1 MNDFRVLLQA
11 VLDKSGIN
19 TELKEVQDIINK
31 YSVEIMP
38 ELKTASLRNQMKTIS
53 KDIANDFNK
62 TFGTN
67 LTGND
72 VFKAYENQAKQVIEH
87 NKLVDKSFTEL
98 RKNTYQSI
106 GTKSPELQ
114 KMAEMYK
121 QDAIEAEKAVIE
133 QNKLVESM
141 ERVRAGS
148 EKAAKAE
155 EKRSQLTQNKAINK
169 ALEDEYI
176 AVSKIHQAINSGTNE
191 SKVEKLTA
199 SFRGLG
205 FSTEDTQKKLSG
217 VNGALNSLNASSDN
231 KSLINNAK
239 ILESEYKKVENQI
252 RQLTATQKGF
262 ATESQRMSSAG
273 SMKLWLDNNSKAS
286 KLFKADIDQMIGSL
300 RGADDL
306 TVPELN
312 KINAEFEKIKL
323 NAREMGLLGKTVGDS
338 FKDMGS
344 KFFSWITVSGGI
356 MTAVTG
362 LRKMKDAVIEID
374 TAMTNL
380 YKVTDETNS
389 KYNDFLE
396 KANANAQKLGRSVS
410 SLITQSAEWAKLG
423 FSIDES
429 AELAQVSSI
438 YANVG
443 EVDDKTAVSD
453 MVTAMKAFNVQA
465 SDSILIIDKLNA
477 LGNQYAV
484 SSADLGE
491 GLRNSASALAL
502 AGNDIDQSLAM
513 ITAMSEVT
521 QNASESGNALKIL
534 SMRLRGMKGELE
546 ALGEESDGI
555 ESISKIQTQLLNLSN
570 NKVNIFDDHGNFK
583 STYEIMKDIA
593 NVWESMS
600 QVDQADMLEIIAGKQ
615 RGNSIAALLTNMS
628 QAQNALDS
636 SVESSGSA
644 YAEQEKWMQSI
655 EAKAGQFEAAF
666 QSLSNT
672 VIDSDLIKFF
682 VDLGTTVTNSI
693 DGIIKAL
700 GSLGTISAIGGGI
713 LGSKGL
719 GQRNCCRYN
728 RLRGSR
734 KSLLLWLKAVGKIGT
749 SLSELT

>member
-1 MNDFRVLLQA
+1 MNDFKALIQLIIDKAQARNEVDKTIKDLQKA
-11 VLDKSGIN
+11 AQEQAIETG
-19 TELKEVQDIINK
+19 LKINK
-31 YSVEIMP
+31 SDVKNVQKD
-38 ELKTASLRNQMKTIS
+38 LKGVSSAVT
-53 KDIANDFNK
+53 
-62 TFGTN
+62 
-67 LTGND
+67 
-72 VFKAYENQAKQVIEH
+72 
-87 NKLVDKSFTEL
+87 KLV
-98 RKNTYQSI
+98 
-106 GTKSPELQ
+106 
-114 KMAEMYK
+114 
-121 QDAIEAEKAVIE
+121 
-133 QNKLVESM
+133 
-141 ERVRAGS
+141 
-148 EKAAKAE
+148 
-155 EKRSQLTQNKAINK
+155 
-169 ALEDEYI
+169 
-176 AVSKIHQAINSGTNE
+176 
-191 SKVEKLTA
+191 
-199 SFRGLG
+199 
-205 FSTEDTQKKLSG
+205 
-217 VNGALNSLNASSDN
+217 SD
-231 KSLINNAK
+231 
-239 ILESEYKKVENQI
+239 
-252 RQLTATQKGF
+252 
-262 ATESQRMSSAG
+262 SQRLSKTNTIKTWA
-273 SMKLWLDNNSKAS
+273 DNNSKAM
-286 KLFKADIDQMIGSL
+286 KLLGADINGVLDKL
-300 RGADDL
+300 RNPNLSRTGFK
-306 TVPELN
+306 E
-312 KINAEFEKIKL
+312 INAEFEQIKF
-323 NAREMGLLGKTVGDS
+323 NAREAGLLGKTVGDS

-344 KFFSWITVSGGI
+344 KFVSWVTVSGGI
-356 MTAVTG
+356 MTAITG
-362 LRKMKDAVIEID
+362 LKKMKDAVIEID

-380 YKVTDETNS
+380 YKVTDETSS
-389 KYNDFLE
+389 KYNNFLE

-410 SLITQSAEWAKLG
+410 SLITQAAEWAKLG
-423 FSIDES
+423 FSIDKS

-672 VIDSDLIKFF
+672 VIDSELVKFF
-682 VDLGTTVTNSI
+682 VDLGTTGVKGLDSLASA
-693 DGIIKAL
+693 IKYIN
-700 GSLGTISAIGGGI
+700 SLGGNISSIGGT
-713 LGSKGL
+713 LGALSGL
-719 GQRNCCRYN
+719 LMNKTGM
-728 RLRGSR
+728 
-734 KSLLLWLKAVGKIGT
+734 GKLYRAPLYIG
-749 SLSELT
+749 LQYLAM